1 MNNLTEKIDNPI
13 SPGKKR
19 IYALINDKLNNIC
32 FDCEKEKTD
41 YISINYGIF
50 ICKSCAEYHFL
61 FLKDKSCIL
70 KNNLKSL
77 SQKELKYLYYGGNRK
92 LKDYMKNKFP
102 LLLNLN
108 RNQIY
113 KTVGLDYYQK
123 KLRYLVEGG
132 EEPIEPIKPAASLE
146 INSNYS
152 NNSKKSSFIS
162 NNDKFFNINNNHI
175 IEYKHLTFNPNMN
188 ISSRFN
194 TELKYYKGD
203 NFESNNYNCFNTNLY
218 YYILSNNL
226 NSLNNKSSLDIETYN
241 SNHKYHKRNKN
252 INISTQGRNLHKKIY
267 IFNDKKSHS
276 ETKIYSKYK
285 LNGVYSKPRLFYHS
299 QKKKNMKRNF
309 TINDFIFKNNCFNSQ
324 FNNSFPLIFNYFN
337 KIKNIDNRNSFLI
350 HDNINN
356 NNKSNSFV
364 NLFYNKSANNSN
376 NISDSS
382 IKSVQPINHL
392 KCLKI
397 KIPEKIIIAREQNK
411 ILNRK
416 NNSNIDENS
425 FKIKTFERKKTHKG
439 LIKEIIINKIKK
451 SKEFNGYLTKN
462 SINPIINLNNSSFD
476 YNNQNISEKKNPIKI
491 NLNIFKSPKFFVSIN
506 KGTAKNKNTGIFK
519 SKFLNKPKINIKHI
533 KDNLESKNKILSK
546 SNELVEEIRDKLR
559 KKKDKENKEIINLSI
574 KNEINQIYSK
584 IQMLKENKELN
595 INNKFNAEK
604 KKIKSDE
611 LNILEDNNKRQQKK
625 NSDNKNQIS
634 LIRNNI
640 NLLFMRN
647 ENYRLEM

>member
-1 MNNLTEKIDNPI
+1 MNYLTEKIDNPI

-203 NFESNNYNCFNTNLY
+203 NFESNNYNCFN
-218 YYILSNNL
+218 ILF
-226 NSLNNKSSLDIETYN
+226 
-241 SNHKYHKRNKN
+241 
-252 INISTQGRNLHKKIY
+252 ST
-267 IFNDKKSHS
+267 
-276 ETKIYSKYK
+276 
-285 LNGVYSKPRLFYHS
+285 
-299 QKKKNMKRNF
+299 KKKLLKY
-309 TINDFIFKNNCFNSQ
+309 
-324 FNNSFPLIFNYFN
+324 LI
-337 KIKNIDNRNSFLI
+337 
-350 HDNINN
+350 
-356 NNKSNSFV
+356 
-364 NLFYNKSANNSN
+364 
-376 NISDSS
+376 
-382 IKSVQPINHL
+382 QPIYF
-392 KCLKI
+392 
-397 KIPEKIIIAREQNK
+397 
-411 ILNRK
+411 
-416 NNSNIDENS
+416 S
-425 FKIKTFERKKTHKG
+425 
-439 LIKEIIINKIKK
+439 
-451 SKEFNGYLTKN
+451 
-462 SINPIINLNNSSFD
+462 
-476 YNNQNISEKKNPIKI
+476 
-491 NLNIFKSPKFFVSIN
+491 
-506 KGTAKNKNTGIFK
+506 
-519 SKFLNKPKINIKHI
+519 
-533 KDNLESKNKILSK
+533 
-546 SNELVEEIRDKLR
+546 
-559 KKKDKENKEIINLSI
+559 
-574 KNEINQIYSK
+574 
-584 IQMLKENKELN
+584 
-595 INNKFNAEK
+595 
-604 KKIKSDE
+604 
-611 LNILEDNNKRQQKK
+611 
-625 NSDNKNQIS
+625 
-634 LIRNNI
+634 
-640 NLLFMRN
+640 
-647 ENYRLEM
+647 

>member
-604 KKIKSDE
+604 KKIK
-611 LNILEDNNKRQQKK
+611 
-625 NSDNKNQIS
+625 
-634 LIRNNI
+634 
-640 NLLFMRN
+640 
-647 ENYRLEM
+647 